1 MNGAPFNQPATLATL
16 TSLLVTAARDDN
28 DLLIARVNEQTV
40 IPLFMSHAA
49 LSASPLVA
57 GWTKVEGDSAIR
69 FFIRAAQRDMGV
81 TIDDGYVSVPFSVEE
96 VRLIADAYLALRD

>member
-1 MNGAPFNQPATLATL
+1 VNGAPFNQPATLATL
-16 TSLLVTAARDDN
+16 LVTAARDDY
-28 DLLIARVNEQTV
+28 DLLTAKVNDQTV
-40 IPLFMSHAA
+40 IPLFTSHAA

-57 GWTKVEGDSAIR
+57 GWAKVEGDSAIR

-96 VRLIADAYLALRD
+96 VRLITDAYMTLRD

>member
-57 GWTKVEGDSAIR
+57 GWAKVEGDSAIR

-96 VRLIADAYLALRD
+96 VRLIADAYMALRD

>member
-1 MNGAPFNQPATLATL
+1 MNGAPFHQPATLATL
-16 TSLLVTAARDDN
+16 LVTAAHDDN
-28 DLLIARVNEQTV
+28 DLLTARVNDQTV

-57 GWTKVEGDSAIR
+57 GWAKVEGDSAIR

-96 VRLIADAYLALRD
+96 VRLIADAYMALRD